1 MGEHLLLVACWMGSA
16 HATALILWQL
26 DCDTTHPA
34 GPSRTFEPTALSA
47 AIAPNHLASHPLLF
61 SACPLCST
69 SHFFA
74 VQIGNSSAPRQA
86 VMARWRFAVG
96 AVTVVILGLAA
107 LSATQVHLGGDEDDA
122 QVGLLEELPGG
133 YVGRGTMLADHYD
146 KELRQSKDHCPP
158 RRLTISHA
166 LNGWRNRRCGE
177 KERVGCLQEGSSV
190 CPSFKLGFMAG
201 S

>member
-1 MGEHLLLVACWMGSA
+1 
-16 HATALILWQL
+16 
-26 DCDTTHPA
+26 
-34 GPSRTFEPTALSA
+34 
-47 AIAPNHLASHPLLF
+47 
-61 SACPLCST
+61 
-69 SHFFA
+69 
-74 VQIGNSSAPRQA
+74 
-86 VMARWRFAVG
+86 MARWRFAVG
-96 AVTVVILGLAA
+96 AVAVVILGLAA

-158 RRLTISHA
+158 RRLTISCFEWVEKSKV
-166 LNGWRNRRCGE
+166 WR
-177 KERVGCLQEGSSV
+177 EREGGVQEGSSL